1 LLYGLKRAVLVASVH
16 ADTVMDDPALSE
28 SIVKRHLDA
37 LCQDMQEHHH
47 VSDHRYPTHGNCT
60 LAVVSGGQDSE
71 KDDIGGDMNH
81 VTRVC
86 VVMECDGERRPFS
99 LIVKIAPDD
108 VLVCFN
114 LLGYA
119 CCICKHMRQE

>member
-1 LLYGLKRAVLVASVH
+1 VLVASVH

-37 LCQDMQEHHH
+37 LCQDMQEHH

-119 CCICKHMRQE
+119 